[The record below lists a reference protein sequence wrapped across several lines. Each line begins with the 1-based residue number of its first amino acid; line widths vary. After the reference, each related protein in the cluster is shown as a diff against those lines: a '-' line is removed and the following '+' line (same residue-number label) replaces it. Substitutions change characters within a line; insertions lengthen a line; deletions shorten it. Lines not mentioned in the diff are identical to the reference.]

1 IAAGLSRFQA
11 VQGRMQVQRLADGT
25 VLVDDTYN
33 ANPDSVRAAVDVLAG
48 LAGKRALVLGDM
60 GEVGD
65 SGPAMHHEVGAYAR
79 QSGIEMLIGLGAAA
93 RDSVA
98 AFGEGGIHAQSTDAI
113 VDLLAAARPA
123 VVLVK
128 GSRF

>member
-1 IAAGLSRFQA
+1 
-11 VQGRMQVQRLADGT
+11 VKGRMQMQRLADGT

-33 ANPDSVRAAVDVLAG
+33 ANPDSVRAAIDVLAG
-48 LAGKRALVLGDM
+48 LPGKRALVLGDM

-79 QSGIEMLIGLGAAA
+79 QCGIEMLVGLGAAT

-98 AFGEGGIHAQSTDAI
+98 AFGEGAMHAESPEAI

-123 VVLVK
+123 AVLVK
-128 GSRF
+128 G